1 MFGKKKA
8 IVSVDGMMCSHCAA
22 HVSEALSKIEG
33 VSSVK
38 VSLEEK
44 KAIVTFKGELPEEKV
59 SSAIAEAGYIYKG
72 IVYEG

>member
-44 KAIVTFKGELPEEKV
+44 KATVTFKGELPEEKV
-59 SSAIAEAGYIYKG
+59 SSAIAEAGYTYKG

>member
-22 HVSEALSKIEG
+22 HVTEALSKIEG

-44 KAIVTFKGELPEEKV
+44 NATLTFKGELPEEKV
-59 SSAIAEAGYIYKG
+59 SSAIAEAGYTYKG